1 MASRSAASYWTPK
14 QNKSFERALAVY
26 DKETPDRWKNVA
38 AMVGSKTAEEVKR
51 HYELLMEDLRCIE
64 SGHVPFPNY
73 RSSVKDTR
81 GRATAGL
88 TDEDYRLLMHLKL
101 QRQ

>member
-1 MASRSAASYWTPK
+1 MASRSATSYWTPK

-38 AMVGSKTAEEVKR
+38 AMVGGKTAEEVKR
-51 HYELLMEDLRCIE
+51 HYELLMEDLRSIE
-64 SGHVPFPNY
+64 SGNVPFPNY
-73 RSSVKDTR
+73 RSSIGDNRLK
-81 GRATAGL
+81 AAAGL
-88 TDEDYRLLMHLKL
+88 TEEDYRLLMHLKL